1 MNNGQ
6 YEQLNRKLD
15 KILNLLQNGYIVDA
29 DTASTYTGSIQADR
43 ILDESYANN
52 EPVGEV
58 IKRYTKAK
66 KSKVGKDLDKLDDI
80 VDKSSESA
88 VTRGES
94 DFFNAMEESVGDD
107 YNEWMLSRGGS
118 DRDGI

>member
-94 DFFNAMEESVGDD
+94 DFF
-107 YNEWMLSRGGS
+107 
-118 DRDGI
+118 IPHI